1 MRLSPPL
8 PRLSPSLVAALAG
21 SALLLLLQA
30 MPSAASLLEY
40 RRALLPAEPWR
51 LLTAHFVH
59 INWMH
64 ALVNAGAWIVLAGLF
79 APQLGAKRQLL
90 SFALGA
96 VFVSMALAAFNPAI
110 EWYRGAS
117 GALHVLFFA
126 GATMAL
132 AAALRSRSWSAS
144 LLPLALS
151 VAGWTKVALEVP
163 LDPAAT
169 PYAEWLAA
177 ATVPQAHLWGALFGS
192 ALGLVMAGIATG
204 RSTISR

>member
-1 MRLSPPL
+1 MRPPSLRRLSPA
-8 PRLSPSLVAALAG
+8 LVAALAG

-30 MPSAASLLEY
+30 MPSAAPVLEY

-51 LLTAHFVH
+51 LLTAHLVH
-59 INWMH
+59 INWTH
-64 ALVNAGAWIVLAGLF
+64 ALVNAGAWVVLGCLF

-90 SFALGA
+90 GFALGS
-96 VFVSMALAAFNPAI
+96 VFVSAALAAFNPAI
-110 EWYRGAS
+110 DWYRGAS
-117 GALHVLFFA
+117 GALHALYFA
-126 GATMAL
+126 GATIAL
-132 AAALRSRSWSAS
+132 AAGLRSRSWSAS
-144 LLPLALS
+144 LVPLTLL
-151 VAGWTKVALEVP
+151 VAGWAKVALEVP

-169 PYAEWLAA
+169 PYKQWLAA

>member
-1 MRLSPPL
+1 MRPPPL
-8 PRLSPSLVAALAG
+8 PRLSPALVAALSG

-30 MPSAASLLEY
+30 IPSAPPVLEY

-59 INWMH
+59 VNWTH
-64 ALVNAGAWIVLAGLF
+64 ALVNAGAWVVLAGLF

-96 VFVSMALAAFNPAI
+96 AFVSMALAAFNPAI

-117 GALHVLFFA
+117 GALHVIFFA
-126 GATMAL
+126 GATSAF
-132 AAALRSRSWSAS
+132 AAALRGRSWSAS
-144 LLPLALS
+144 LLPFALL
-151 VAGWTKVALEVP
+151 VAGWAKVALEVP
-163 LDPAAT
+163 RDPAAT

-177 ATVPQAHLWGALFGS
+177 ATVPQAHLWGALIGS
-192 ALGLVMAGIATG
+192 ALGLAMAGVAPG
-204 RSTISR
+204 RNAINR